1 MATIIKEIEVDVSQL
16 NRFAAIV
23 AKQYDKQSRFLK
35 VTLLD
40 SGERIKVESAS
51 TAVINA
57 RREDEVAK
65 TFEGTVNADGTVTVP
80 LTYWMLQL
88 DGTVKCDISI
98 ITANKTV
105 LSTTLF
111 ELEVQEAAAPDD
123 SEIEKDDDYG
133 ILIQLIAG
141 VQAIK
146 DAEAK
151 RVNAET
157 TRVNAEAA
165 RVKAEQARV
174 SAENSRVD
182 VETKRVTAEKG
193 RVDVESKRVAAE
205 TSRVQAETK
214 RATDENARKEAE
226 EQRAQETQIAII
238 NANKAT
244 EAAKKASENIQKQ
257 VTELKKAKISYKVI
271 KKISADTKIACTAI
285 TINTTELSFAQLEE
299 IKQLTTTV
307 TPPNTTDTISWES
320 SNVDVATVTNSG
332 VVESVGYGVAE
343 IIAKCGTQSASCNI
357 NVKKAEVEVT
367 SDKVVIP
374 DSHNTGVENDIQL
387 KEINSSSLSGTRL
400 QMTQQN
406 ANTYCNSN
414 GIIEGY
420 HFNGL
425 YVDFNKSITQTV
437 TFKNCKFTGDD
448 NIAYAVAVSTY
459 GVDKGISFENCEFSH
474 YKAAVASGLWKAVFD
489 KCYVHDMMQDAFK
502 INHSEI
508 YLRNCY
514 VRSLGLSPTSH
525 ADGVQIENN
534 TVDVTAHIYNCR
546 FDQPFTSEN
555 TENSAIFAKCN
566 DNNIILDVQKCH
578 VTGGNYT
585 IYALDGSTAKV
596 TGKIESTVGCSCRY
610 GTTNISD
617 NVEQD
622 VTVADKLMVGTV
634 GNGKVYAANYTNSER
649 TLRIVTD
656 AGEKTSV
663 IPKCPTYAENHTQA
677 FSEYPFDLAIDYPAG
692 ATWVQCYENDNLIR
706 TQKLGG

>member
-1 MATIIKEIEVDVSQL
+1 MA
-16 NRFAAIV
+16 
-23 AKQYDKQSRFLK
+23 
-35 VTLLD
+35 
-40 SGERIKVESAS
+40 
-51 TAVINA
+51 
-57 RREDEVAK
+57 
-65 TFEGTVNADGTVTVP
+65 
-80 LTYWMLQL
+80 
-88 DGTVKCDISI
+88 DIS
-98 ITANKTV
+98 K
-105 LSTTLF
+105 
-111 ELEVQEAAAPDD
+111 ELDQLRNAVYGEEVRGAFISCMQKIHEENESYDN
-123 SEIEKDDDYG
+123 
-133 ILIQLIAG
+133 
-141 VQAIK
+141 IK
-146 DAEAK
+146 AQVA
-151 RVNAET
+151 
-157 TRVNAEAA
+157 
-165 RVKAEQARV
+165 Q
-174 SAENSRVD
+174 SAEN
-182 VETKRVTAEKG
+182 VEKQVGTIDAKIEEVQTSLDNLADAISNGKKQQTAIEQSVEKGKTQQTNLEETIKNAKTQQSAMIEELEENSNTQVNNFNTHVAEKTQESEQTIADARQQAVQTVTKQGELSVQTVKNETAEYI
-193 RVDVESKRVAAE
+193 
-205 TSRVQAETK
+205 
-214 RATDENARKEAE
+214 E
-226 EQRAQETQIAII
+226 EQKNTAKEEIDSRANEII
-238 NANKAT
+238 
-244 EAAKKASENIQKQ
+244 EE
-257 VTELKKAKISYKVI
+257 VKKAKISYKVI
-271 KKISADTKIACTAI
+271 KKIQISADAKIACTAI
-285 TINTTELSFAQLEE
+285 TINTTELSFARLEE
-299 IKQLTTTV
+299 TKQLTATV
-307 TPPNTTDTISWES
+307 TPPDTTDSVKWET
-320 SNVDVATVTNSG
+320 SNSNVATVTSAG
-332 VVESVGYGVAE
+332 LVKAVGYGAAE
-343 IIAKCGTQSASCNI
+343 ITVTCGTQTAICHV
-357 NVKKAEVEVT
+357 NVKQMETEVV

-374 DSHNTGVENDIQL
+374 DFHNTGVENDIQL

-400 QMTQQN
+400 QMTQQI

-437 TFKNCKFTGDD
+437 TFRNCKFTGDD
-448 NIAYAVAVSTY
+448 TLAYAIAVSTY
-459 GVDKGISFENCEFSH
+459 GVDKGITFENCEFSH

-692 ATWVQCYENDNLIR
+692 AKWVKCYENDVLIR